1 MSGKTRLF
9 ALMSID
15 AVIVSLAV
23 VFAYL
28 LRFDFQIQKQFMS
41 QIPYMMVTFTGLVL
55 LLNYYFG
62 IYKRMWRYASIGE
75 LVTIIKVATLAAVLM
90 FLFYIGL
97 KLVYPV
103 VVPRSIF
110 LIVMGLNIVFLGG
123 SRLLWRMSRDGYTK
137 LQPHHERALIVGA
150 GDAGTLV
157 ARDLKHNE
165 RISVYPIGF
174 VDDDPSKCDLE
185 VLGIPVLGSRE
196 DIPQIVEEHKV
207 DMIII
212 AIPSAKRK
220 DIRQIFDIAKNS
232 KVRVKILPQVSDII
246 EGKVSLQQ
254 IRDVRVEDLLG
265 RDPVQVDLQ
274 GIMDYVTNKTVLV
287 TGAGGSIGSELCRQI
302 AEFNPKE
309 LLLLGH
315 GENSIYLIEM
325 ELREKFPHLELIPLI
340 ADVQDRL
347 RMDEVFSAFRPQ
359 VVFHAAAHKH
369 VPLMERNP
377 AEAVKNNV
385 LGTKH
390 VAECADQ
397 YGTENFVLIST
408 DKAVNPTSVMG
419 ATKRVAELIVQ
430 TINQT
435 SATKFA
441 AVRFGNVLG
450 SRGSVIPLF
459 KQQIAQGGPVTV
471 THPEM
476 VRYFMTIPEAVQL
489 VLQAGALTKGGEV
502 FILDMGEPVKILDLA
517 LDLIRL
523 SGFTPYED
531 IDIQFTGIRPGE
543 KLYEEILT
551 QEEGATSTMHQRIFI
566 GRPLAWTSQEME
578 EELKRL
584 EEVLHQSPL
593 DIKKALQEIVPTFK
607 EQQVS

>member
-1 MSGKTRLF
+1 ML
-9 ALMSID
+9 ID
-15 AVIVSLAV
+15 AALVSVAV

-28 LRFDFQIQKQFMS
+28 LRFDFHIQAQFKP
-41 QIPYMMVTFTGLVL
+41 QIPYVIVIFTGIVIV
-55 LLNYYFG
+55 LNYYFG

-75 LVTIIKVATLAAVLM
+75 LVTIIKVASISSVLFFM
-90 FLFYIGL
+90 FYMGV
-97 KLVYPV
+97 KMVYPLV
-103 VVPRSIF
+103 IPRSIF
-110 LIVMGLNIVFLGG
+110 LITLGLIILFIGG
-123 SRLLWRMSRDGYTK
+123 SRLIWRMWIDSYTK
-137 LQPHHERALIVGA
+137 IQSHHSKAIIVGA

-165 RISVYPIGF
+165 KGSIYPIGF
-174 VDDDPSKCDLE
+174 VDDDPTKCHLE
-185 VLGIPVLGSRE
+185 VLGVPVLGSRE
-196 DIPQIVEEHKV
+196 EIPRIVKQYNV

-220 DIRQIFDIAKNS
+220 DIREIFDIAKKT
-232 KVRVKILPQVSDII
+232 KVQVKILPKVSDFI
-246 EGKVSLQQ
+246 EGKVSVQQ
-254 IRDVRVEDLLG
+254 IRDVKVEDLLG

-274 GIMDYVTNKTVLV
+274 GIMDYVTNKRVLV

-302 AEFNPKE
+302 AQFQPEQII
-309 LLLLGH
+309 LLGH

-325 ELREKFPHLELIPLI
+325 ELREDYPYVELVPVI

-347 RMDEVFSAFRPQ
+347 RIEEVFANWRPE

-377 AEAVKNNV
+377 AEAVKNNIF
-385 LGTKH
+385 GTKN
-390 VAECADQ
+390 VAECAHQ
-397 YGTENFVLIST
+397 FGVQNFVLIST

-435 SATKFA
+435 SPTQFA

-459 KQQIAQGGPVTV
+459 KKQIAKGGPVTV

-489 VLQAGALTKGGEV
+489 VLQTGALTRGGEV
-502 FILDMGEPVKILDLA
+502 FILDMGDPVKILDLA
-517 LDLIRL
+517 QDLIRL
-523 SGFTPYED
+523 SGFTPYTD
-531 IDIQFTGIRPGE
+531 MDIQFTGMRPGE

-566 GRPLAWTSQEME
+566 GRPTAWTSRKMEQEI
-578 EELKRL
+578 KQL
-584 EEVLHQSPL
+584 EAVLHQSPV
-593 DIKKALQEIVPTFK
+593 DIKKALQQVVPTFK
-607 EQQVS
+607 EQVS